1 MSRADVPRMKFS
13 VSWFRA
19 NIICSYRD
27 FIIVFA
33 QLLLFSCIHVANFLN
48 YFIPLAQTLS
58 SADSRAFHPQ
68 LDAPRSRTVD
78 VMSSSK
84 LHHCQCFVLAHA
96 THAAND
102 AQAIT

>member
-13 VSWFRA
+13 VFTVPRKHH
-19 NIICSYRD
+19 CSYRD

-33 QLLLFSCIHVANFLN
+33 RLLLFSCIHIIDFLN
-48 YFIPLAQTLS
+48 YFTPFAHTLS
-58 SADSRAFHPQ
+58 PGDSRSCRPQ
-68 LDAPRSRTVD
+68 LDAPRSRTID